1 MYMLFLPAGKI
12 SLPVITC
19 IIMRMFFHFADQL
32 LCQGIAAIIMMMPLR
47 LLHAADQ
54 ALFIAGI
61 IVLMCLHSARCPA
74 LHGNRGQYEC
84 IGGDKDD
91 KRRNGAHAPVPNPAK
106 ASVL

>member
-1 MYMLFLPAGKI
+1 
-12 SLPVITC
+12 
-19 IIMRMFFHFADQL
+19 
-32 LCQGIAAIIMMMPLR
+32 
-47 LLHAADQ
+47 
-54 ALFIAGI
+54 
-61 IVLMCLHSARCPA
+61 MCLHSARCPA